1 MPQKLHPNLIL
12 YYFIESLR
20 KQHTSSEG
28 GKEMTTQP
36 ILLTEAEVE
45 LLRKEVGKPSLMG
58 KSIEANRKELEA
70 FMRLPLDVPGHG
82 EAGGYEHNRHKQN
95 YTYMNLAGR
104 LFLITQE
111 EKYAQ
116 FVKDLLAI
124 YAEKYLTFD
133 FHVQKNTNPTG
144 RLFHQIL
151 NEHCWLMF
159 TSLAYS
165 CVASVMTEEER
176 TAVVER
182 IFEPMLD
189 MFTVKYAHDFDRIHN
204 HGIWAVAA
212 VGICGLAIG
221 KPEYLEMSV
230 YGQDRDDTGGFLA
243 QISQLFA
250 PSGYYMEGPYY
261 HRYAIRPT
269 CVFAEVVHRHMP
281 EVDIY
286 NYKDKVIG
294 NTVQA
299 MLATAYPNGEFP
311 ALNDASRTM
320 SITDMGVQV
329 AVSVY
334 SKHYGMD
341 DNILGMAKIQN
352 AVWMH
357 PCGLELSQA
366 YDKAI
371 ADREIGMPFWPSVE
385 LNEGP
390 TGNNGAQGFIRM
402 QDKTGDVSQLVM
414 NYGQHGMGHGNFDT
428 LGITFFNRGQEVL
441 REYGF
446 CRWVNVEPKFGG
458 RYLDENKSYARQTI
472 AHNAVTIDEQCQNGF
487 DVDRADSVHGLPHFF
502 KVEGTEI
509 NGMSAFANDHYPNTD
524 MQRSV
529 FMLNLDELEAPLL
542 LDLYRIEGE
551 GEHQYDYSHQ
561 YDGQIV
567 RTNFDYQSFGALNT
581 LGDDF
586 GYQHLWKVASGKT
599 QDIALVSWLQNN
611 TYYTW
616 LGTSSSAK
624 QNGDNE
630 VIFTRT
636 GANDPS
642 FNLRSEPAFILR
654 SKGESTLFASVLE
667 THGYFNEEFEQSVN
681 ARGQVKDIRVVGYN
695 AVGSIVE
702 ITTEKSLVTVM
713 ISNVLGADDQ
723 TPHQVEMNG
732 KTYSW
737 NGFYSLEVNAFGQ
750 EK

>member
-1 MPQKLHPNLIL
+1 
-12 YYFIESLR
+12 
-20 KQHTSSEG
+20 
-28 GKEMTTQP
+28 MTTQP

-189 MFTVKYAHDFDRIHN
+189 IFTVKYAHDFDRIHN

-334 SKHYGMD
+334 SKHYGLD

-371 ADREIGMPFWPSVE
+371 ADREIGIPFWPSVE

-390 TGNNGAQGFIRM
+390 TGKNGAQGFIRM

-567 RTNFDYQSFGALNT
+567 RTNFDYQSFGELNT

-586 GYQHLWKVASGKT
+586 GYQHLWKVASGKV
-599 QDIALVSWLQNN
+599 QDTALVSWLQNN

-616 LGTSSSAK
+616 LGTSSCAK
-624 QNGDNE
+624 AIVDENTRDNE

-702 ITTEKSLVTVM
+702 IATEKSLVTVM

-723 TPHQVEMNG
+723 TPHQVELNG

>member
-1 MPQKLHPNLIL
+1 
-12 YYFIESLR
+12 
-20 KQHTSSEG
+20 
-28 GKEMTTQP
+28 MTTQP

-230 YGQDRDDTGGFLA
+230 YGQDHDDTGGFLA

-334 SKHYGMD
+334 SKHYGLD

-567 RTNFDYQSFGALNT
+567 RTNFDYQSFGELNT

-586 GYQHLWKVASGKT
+586 GYQHLWKVASGKV
-599 QDIALVSWLQNN
+599 QDTALVSWLQNN

-624 QNGDNE
+624 AIVDENTRDNE

-723 TPHQVEMNG
+723 TPHQVELNG

>member
-1 MPQKLHPNLIL
+1 
-12 YYFIESLR
+12 
-20 KQHTSSEG
+20 
-28 GKEMTTQP
+28 MTTQP

-230 YGQDRDDTGGFLA
+230 YGQDRDGTGGFLA

-286 NYKDKVIG
+286 NYKDNVIG

-334 SKHYGMD
+334 SKHYGLD

-371 ADREIGMPFWPSVE
+371 ADREIGIPFWPSVE

-567 RTNFDYQSFGALNT
+567 RTNFDYQSFGELNT

-599 QDIALVSWLQNN
+599 QDMALVSWLQNS

>member
-1 MPQKLHPNLIL
+1 
-12 YYFIESLR
+12 
-20 KQHTSSEG
+20 
-28 GKEMTTQP
+28 MTTQP

-502 KVEGTEI
+502 KVESTEI

-524 MQRSV
+524 MQRTV

-542 LDLYRIEGE
+542 LDLYRIKGE

-567 RTNFDYQSFGALNT
+567 RTNFDYQSFGELST

-586 GYQHLWKVASGKT
+586 GYQHLWKVASGT
-599 QDIALVSWLQNN
+599 VQDTALVSWLQNN

-723 TPHQVEMNG
+723 TPHQVELNG

>member
-1 MPQKLHPNLIL
+1 
-12 YYFIESLR
+12 
-20 KQHTSSEG
+20 
-28 GKEMTTQP
+28 MTTKP
-36 ILLTEAEVE
+36 VLLTEAEIE
-45 LLRKEVGKPSLMG
+45 QLHLEVGRSSLMG
-58 KSIEANRKELEA
+58 KTIAANAKDLEA
-70 FMRLPLDVPGHG
+70 FMRLPIDVPGHG

-104 LFLITQE
+104 MFLITKEQ
-111 EKYAQ
+111 KYAD
-116 FVKDLLAI
+116 FVTELLEE
-124 YAEKYLTFD
+124 YADKYLTFD
-133 FHVQKNTNPTG
+133 YHVQKNTNPTG

-159 TSLAYS
+159 SSLAYS
-165 CVASVMTEEER
+165 CVASTLTQEQRDNIES
-176 TAVVER
+176 R
-182 IFEPMLD
+182 IFEPMLE

-212 VGICGLAIG
+212 VGICGLALG
-221 KPEYLEMSV
+221 KREYLEMSV
-230 YGQDRDDTGGFLA
+230 YGIDRNDTGGFLA
-243 QISQLFA
+243 QVSQLFA

-269 CVFAEVVHRHMP
+269 CVFAEVIHRHMP

-286 NYKDKVIG
+286 NYKGGVIG

-320 SITDMGVQV
+320 GITDMGVQV

-334 SKHYGMD
+334 SKHYSSENGVD
-341 DNILGMAKIQN
+341 QNILGMAKIQD

-357 PCGLELSQA
+357 PCGLELSKA
-366 YDKAI
+366 YEAASAEK
-371 ADREIGMPFWPSVE
+371 EIGMPFWPSVE

-390 TGNNGAQGFIRM
+390 QGHNGAQGFIRM
-402 QDKTGDVSQLVM
+402 QDKKGDVSQLVM

-428 LGITFFNRGQEVL
+428 LGISFFNRGQEVL

-472 AHNAVTIDEQCQNGF
+472 AHNAVTIDEKCQNNF
-487 DVDRADSVHGLPHFF
+487 DVERADAVHGLPHFF
-502 KVEGTEI
+502 KVEDEQI
-509 NGMSAFANDHYPNTD
+509 NGMSAFANDHYQGFD

-529 FMLNLDELEAPLL
+529 FMLNLEELESPLL
-542 LDLYRIEGE
+542 LDLYRLDSTKGGE

-561 YDGQIV
+561 YQGQIV
-567 RTNFDYQSFGALNT
+567 RTNFEYQANKELNT
-581 LGDDF
+581 LGEDF
-586 GYQHLWKVASGKT
+586 GYQHLWNVASGEVKGT
-599 QDIALVSWLQNN
+599 ALVSWLQNN

-616 LGTSSSAK
+616 LGATS
-624 QNGDNE
+624 NDNAE

-654 SKGESTLFASVLE
+654 SKGETTLFASVVE
-667 THGYFNEEFEQSVN
+667 THGYFNEEFEQSVG
-681 ARGQVKDIRVVGYN
+681 ARGVVKDIKVVAHTN
-695 AVGSIVE
+695 IGSVVE
-702 ITTEKSLVTVM
+702 ITTAKSNVTVM
-713 ISNVLGADDQ
+713 ISNQLGATDS
-723 TPHQVEMNG
+723 TEHKVELNG
-732 KTYSW
+732 KVYSW
-737 NGFYSLEVNAFGQ
+737 TGFYSVETTLNPELASTAEQG
-750 EK
+750 K

>member
-1 MPQKLHPNLIL
+1 
-12 YYFIESLR
+12 
-20 KQHTSSEG
+20 
-28 GKEMTTQP
+28 MTTQP

-567 RTNFDYQSFGALNT
+567 RTNFDYQSFGELNT

-586 GYQHLWKVASGKT
+586 GYQHLWNVASGKV
-599 QDIALVSWLQNN
+599 QDTALVSWLQNN

-723 TPHQVEMNG
+723 TPHQVELNG
-732 KTYSW
+732 KTYNW

>member
-1 MPQKLHPNLIL
+1 
-12 YYFIESLR
+12 
-20 KQHTSSEG
+20 
-28 GKEMTTQP
+28 MTTQP

-567 RTNFDYQSFGALNT
+567 RTNFDYQSFGELNT

-586 GYQHLWKVASGKT
+586 GYQHLWKVAGGKV
-599 QDIALVSWLQNN
+599 QDMALVSWLQNN

-624 QNGDNE
+624 HSGDNE

>member
-1 MPQKLHPNLIL
+1 
-12 YYFIESLR
+12 
-20 KQHTSSEG
+20 
-28 GKEMTTQP
+28 MTTQP

-567 RTNFDYQSFGALNT
+567 RTNFDYQTFGELST

-586 GYQHLWKVASGKT
+586 GYQHLWKVASGKV
-599 QDIALVSWLQNN
+599 QDTALVSWLQNN

-723 TPHQVEMNG
+723 TPHQVELNG

>member
-1 MPQKLHPNLIL
+1 
-12 YYFIESLR
+12 
-20 KQHTSSEG
+20 
-28 GKEMTTQP
+28 MTTQP

-567 RTNFDYQSFGALNT
+567 RTNFDYQSFGELNT

-586 GYQHLWKVASGKT
+586 GYQHLWKVASGKV
-599 QDIALVSWLQNN
+599 QDTALVSWLQNN

-624 QNGDNE
+624 QNGENE

-723 TPHQVEMNG
+723 TPHQVELNG

>member
-1 MPQKLHPNLIL
+1 
-12 YYFIESLR
+12 
-20 KQHTSSEG
+20 
-28 GKEMTTQP
+28 MTTQP

-334 SKHYGMD
+334 SKHYGLD

-371 ADREIGMPFWPSVE
+371 ADREIGIPFWASVE

-567 RTNFDYQSFGALNT
+567 RTNFDYQSFGELNT

-586 GYQHLWKVASGKT
+586 GYQHLWKVASGKV
-599 QDIALVSWLQNN
+599 QDMALVSWLQNS

-702 ITTEKSLVTVM
+702 ITTEKSLITVM

>member
-1 MPQKLHPNLIL
+1 
-12 YYFIESLR
+12 
-20 KQHTSSEG
+20 
-28 GKEMTTQP
+28 MTTQP

-221 KPEYLEMSV
+221 KPEYLKMSV

-567 RTNFDYQSFGALNT
+567 RTNFDYQSFGELST

-586 GYQHLWKVASGKT
+586 GYQHLWKVASGKV
-599 QDIALVSWLQNN
+599 QDMALVSWLQNN

-723 TPHQVEMNG
+723 TPHQVELNG

>member
-1 MPQKLHPNLIL
+1 
-12 YYFIESLR
+12 
-20 KQHTSSEG
+20 
-28 GKEMTTQP
+28 MTTQP

-189 MFTVKYAHDFDRIHN
+189 MFTVRYAHDFDRIHN

-334 SKHYGMD
+334 SKHYGLD

-371 ADREIGMPFWPSVE
+371 ADREIGIPFWPSVE

-567 RTNFDYQSFGALNT
+567 RTNFDYQSFGELNT

-586 GYQHLWKVASGKT
+586 GYQHLWKVASGKV
-599 QDIALVSWLQNN
+599 QDMALVSWLQNS

>member
-1 MPQKLHPNLIL
+1 
-12 YYFIESLR
+12 
-20 KQHTSSEG
+20 
-28 GKEMTTQP
+28 MTTQP

-334 SKHYGMD
+334 SKHYGLD

-366 YDKAI
+366 YDKAV

-567 RTNFDYQSFGALNT
+567 RTNFDYQSFGELST

-586 GYQHLWKVASGKT
+586 GYQHLWKVASGKV
-599 QDIALVSWLQNN
+599 QDTALVSWLQNN

>member
-1 MPQKLHPNLIL
+1 
-12 YYFIESLR
+12 
-20 KQHTSSEG
+20 
-28 GKEMTTQP
+28 MTTQP

-334 SKHYGMD
+334 SKHYGLD

-371 ADREIGMPFWPSVE
+371 ADREIGIPFWPSVE

-567 RTNFDYQSFGALNT
+567 RTNFDYQSFGELNT

-586 GYQHLWKVASGKT
+586 GYQHLWKVASGKV
-599 QDIALVSWLQNN
+599 QDTALVSWLQNN

-702 ITTEKSLVTVM
+702 IKTEKSLVTVM

>member
-1 MPQKLHPNLIL
+1 
-12 YYFIESLR
+12 
-20 KQHTSSEG
+20 
-28 GKEMTTQP
+28 MTTQP

-334 SKHYGMD
+334 SKHYGLD

-551 GEHQYDYSHQ
+551 GGHQYDYSHQ

-567 RTNFDYQSFGALNT
+567 RTNFDYQTFGELST

-586 GYQHLWKVASGKT
+586 GYQHLWKVASGT
-599 QDIALVSWLQNN
+599 VQDTALVSWLQNN

-624 QNGDNE
+624 AIVDENTRDNE

-737 NGFYSLEVNAFGQ
+737 NGFYSLEVNALGQ

>member
-1 MPQKLHPNLIL
+1 
-12 YYFIESLR
+12 
-20 KQHTSSEG
+20 
-28 GKEMTTQP
+28 MTTQP

-487 DVDRADSVHGLPHFF
+487 DADRADSVHGLPHFF
-502 KVEGTEI
+502 KVEDTEI

-567 RTNFDYQSFGALNT
+567 RTNFDYQSFGELNT
-581 LGDDF
+581 LGEDF
-586 GYQHLWKVASGKT
+586 GYQHLWKVASGKV
-599 QDIALVSWLQNN
+599 QDTALVSWLQSN

-624 QNGDNE
+624 RNGENE

-681 ARGQVKDIRVVGYN
+681 ARGQVKYIRVVGYN

-702 ITTEKSLVTVM
+702 ITTEKSLITVM

-732 KTYSW
+732 RTYSW

>member
-1 MPQKLHPNLIL
+1 
-12 YYFIESLR
+12 
-20 KQHTSSEG
+20 
-28 GKEMTTQP
+28 MTTQP

-58 KSIEANRKELEA
+58 KSIQANRKELEA

-567 RTNFDYQSFGALNT
+567 RTNFDYQSFGELNT

-586 GYQHLWKVASGKT
+586 GYQHLWKVASGKV
-599 QDIALVSWLQNN
+599 QDTALVSWLQNN

-723 TPHQVEMNG
+723 TPHQVELNG

>member
-1 MPQKLHPNLIL
+1 MA
-12 YYFIESLR
+12 
-20 KQHTSSEG
+20 
-28 GKEMTTQP
+28 TQP
-36 ILLTEAEVE
+36 ILLTEAEIS
-45 LLRKEVGKPSLMG
+45 LLSKEVGRSSLMG
-58 KSIEANRKELEA
+58 KTIAANQKDVDA
-70 FMRLPLDVPGHG
+70 FMQLPIDIPGHG

-104 LFLITQE
+104 LFLITKQQ
-111 EKYAQ
+111 KYAD
-116 FVKDLLAI
+116 FVIEVLEQ
-124 YAEKYLTFD
+124 YADKYLTFD

-151 NEHCWLMF
+151 NEHCWLF
-159 TSLAYS
+159 YTSIAYS
-165 CVASVMTEEER
+165 CVVSEMSEAQQQR
-176 TAVVER
+176 IKER

-221 KPEYLEMSV
+221 KREYLEHAV
-230 YGQDRDDTGGFLA
+230 YGLDRDDTGGFLA

-269 CVFAEVVHRHMP
+269 CVFAEVLHRHMP

-286 NYKDKVIG
+286 QYKDGVIG

-299 MLATAYPNGEFP
+299 LLSTAYPNGEFP

-320 SITDMGVQV
+320 GITDMGVQV

-334 SKHYGMD
+334 SKHYGLD
-341 DNILGMAKIQN
+341 DNLLGMAKIQD

-357 PCGLELSQA
+357 PCGLALSQA
-366 YDKAI
+366 FEQASQE
-371 ADREIGMPFWPSVE
+371 REIGMPFWPSVE

-390 TGNNGAQGFIRM
+390 EGQSGAQGFIRM
-402 QDKTGDVSQLVM
+402 QDKKQDVFQLVM

-428 LGITFFNRGQEVL
+428 LGITYFNRGQEVL

-446 CRWVNVEPKFGG
+446 GRWVNVEPKFGG

-472 AHNAVTIDEQCQNGF
+472 AHNLVTIDETCQNYF
-487 DVDRADSVHGLPHFF
+487 DVSRADGVHGIPHFF
-502 KVEGTEI
+502 TVDSDDIK
-509 NGMSAFANDHYPNTD
+509 GMSAFANDHYDGFT

-529 FMLNLDELEAPLL
+529 FMLNIDELEAPLL
-542 LDLYRIEGE
+542 LDLYRLNGE

-561 YDGQIV
+561 YDGQII
-567 RTNFDYQSFGALNT
+567 RTNFDYTTYKELDT
-581 LGDDF
+581 LGDKD
-586 GYQHLWKVASGKT
+586 GYQHLWHVADGKVNDT
-599 QDIALVSWLQNN
+599 ALVSWLQNN
-611 TYYTW
+611 NYYTW
-616 LGTSSSAK
+616 LGTSS
-624 QNGDNE
+624 NDNDE

-642 FNLRSEPAFILR
+642 FNLRSEPAFTLR
-654 SKGESTLFASVLE
+654 SKGGNTLFASVLE
-667 THGYFNEEFEQSVN
+667 THGYFNEEFEQSVS
-681 ARGQVKDIRVVGYN
+681 ARGQVNNIKVIGHN
-695 AVGSIVE
+695 EVGSVVE
-702 ITTEKSLVTVM
+702 IETANTVVTVM
-713 ISNVLGADDQ
+713 ISNQADATNSTEHHIDFNGQ
-723 TPHQVEMNG
+723 TYAW
-732 KTYSW
+732 T
-737 NGFYSLEVNAFGQ
+737 GFYAVSSHAISASTQ

>member
-1 MPQKLHPNLIL
+1 
-12 YYFIESLR
+12 
-20 KQHTSSEG
+20 
-28 GKEMTTQP
+28 MTTQP

-334 SKHYGMD
+334 SKHYGLD

-371 ADREIGMPFWPSVE
+371 ADREIGIPFWPSVE

-567 RTNFDYQSFGALNT
+567 RTNFDYQSFGELNT
-581 LGDDF
+581 LSDDF
-586 GYQHLWKVASGKT
+586 GYQHLWKVASGKV
-599 QDIALVSWLQNN
+599 QDMALVSWLQNN

-624 QNGDNE
+624 QSGNNE

>member
-1 MPQKLHPNLIL
+1 
-12 YYFIESLR
+12 
-20 KQHTSSEG
+20 
-28 GKEMTTQP
+28 MTTQP

-334 SKHYGMD
+334 SKHYGLD

-567 RTNFDYQSFGALNT
+567 RTNFDYQSFGELNT

-586 GYQHLWKVASGKT
+586 GYQHLWKVAGGKV
-599 QDIALVSWLQNN
+599 QDTALVSWLQNN

>member
-1 MPQKLHPNLIL
+1 
-12 YYFIESLR
+12 
-20 KQHTSSEG
+20 
-28 GKEMTTQP
+28 MTTKP
-36 ILLTEAEVE
+36 VLLTEAEIE
-45 LLRKEVGKPSLMG
+45 QLHLEVGRSSLMG
-58 KSIEANRKELEA
+58 KTIAANAKDLEA
-70 FMRLPLDVPGHG
+70 FMRLPIDVPGHG

-104 LFLITQE
+104 MFLITKEQ
-111 EKYAQ
+111 KYAD
-116 FVKDLLAI
+116 FVTELLEE
-124 YAEKYLTFD
+124 YADKYLTFD
-133 FHVQKNTNPTG
+133 YHVQKNTNPTG

-159 TSLAYS
+159 SSLAYS
-165 CVASVMTEEER
+165 CVASTLTQEQRDNIES
-176 TAVVER
+176 R
-182 IFEPMLD
+182 IFEPMLE

-212 VGICGLAIG
+212 VGICGLALG
-221 KPEYLEMSV
+221 KREYLEMSV
-230 YGQDRDDTGGFLA
+230 YGIDRNDTGGFLA
-243 QISQLFA
+243 QVSQLFA

-269 CVFAEVVHRHMP
+269 CVFAEVIHRHMP

-286 NYKDKVIG
+286 NYKGGVIG

-320 SITDMGVQV
+320 GITDMGVQV

-334 SKHYGMD
+334 SKHYSSENGVD
-341 DNILGMAKIQN
+341 QNILGMAKIQD

-357 PCGLELSQA
+357 PCGLELSKA
-366 YDKAI
+366 YEAASAEK
-371 ADREIGMPFWPSVE
+371 EIGMPFWPSVE

-390 TGNNGAQGFIRM
+390 QGHNGAQGFIRM
-402 QDKTGDVSQLVM
+402 QDKKGDVSQLVM

-428 LGITFFNRGQEVL
+428 LGISFFNRGQEVL

-472 AHNAVTIDEQCQNGF
+472 AHNAVTIDEKCQNNF
-487 DVDRADSVHGLPHFF
+487 DVERADAVHGLPHFF
-502 KVEGTEI
+502 KVEDEQI
-509 NGMSAFANDHYPNTD
+509 NGMSAFANDHYEGFD

-529 FMLNLDELEAPLL
+529 FMLNLEELESPLL
-542 LDLYRIEGE
+542 LDLYRLDSEKGGE

-561 YDGQIV
+561 YQGQIV
-567 RTNFDYQSFGALNT
+567 RTSFEYQANKELNT
-581 LGDDF
+581 LGEDF
-586 GYQHLWKVASGKT
+586 GYQHLWNVASGEVKGT
-599 QDIALVSWLQNN
+599 ALVSWLQNN

-616 LGTSSSAK
+616 LGATS
-624 QNGDNE
+624 NDNAE

-654 SKGESTLFASVLE
+654 SKGETTLFASVLE

-681 ARGQVKDIRVVGYN
+681 ARGVVKDIKVVAHTN
-695 AVGSIVE
+695 VGSVVE
-702 ITTEKSLVTVM
+702 ISTEKSNVTVM
-713 ISNVLGADDQ
+713 ISNQLGATDN
-723 TPHQVEMNG
+723 TEHKVELNG
-732 KTYSW
+732 KVYSW
-737 NGFYSLEVNAFGQ
+737 TGFYSVETTLQ
-750 EK
+750 ETNSEELSTAKQGK

>member
-1 MPQKLHPNLIL
+1 
-12 YYFIESLR
+12 
-20 KQHTSSEG
+20 
-28 GKEMTTQP
+28 MTTQP

-487 DVDRADSVHGLPHFF
+487 DVNRADSVHGLPHFF

-551 GEHQYDYSHQ
+551 GGHQYDYSHQ

-567 RTNFDYQSFGALNT
+567 RTNFDYQSFGELNT

-586 GYQHLWKVASGKT
+586 GYQHLWKVASGKV
-599 QDIALVSWLQNN
+599 QDTALVSWLQNN

-723 TPHQVEMNG
+723 TPHQVKMNG

>member
-1 MPQKLHPNLIL
+1 
-12 YYFIESLR
+12 
-20 KQHTSSEG
+20 
-28 GKEMTTQP
+28 MTTQP
-36 ILLTEAEVE
+36 ILLTEAEIE

-58 KSIEANRKELEA
+58 KTIEAHRKQVDA

-111 EKYAQ
+111 QKYAQ
-116 FVKDLLAI
+116 FVKDLLAL
-124 YAEKYLTFD
+124 YADKYLKFD

-165 CVASVMTEEER
+165 YVASEMTEEER

-182 IFEPMLD
+182 VFEPMLE

-221 KPEYLEMSV
+221 KREYLEMSV
-230 YGQDRDDTGGFLA
+230 YGIDRNDTGGFLA

-261 HRYAIRPT
+261 HRYAIRPL
-269 CVFAEVVHRHMP
+269 CVFAEVIHRHMP
-281 EVDIY
+281 EVDIF
-286 NYKDKVIG
+286 NYKGKVIG

-299 MLATAYPNGEFP
+299 LLSTAYPNGEFP

-320 SITDMGVQV
+320 GITDMGVQV

-334 SKHYGMD
+334 SKHYGLN
-341 DNILGMAKIQN
+341 DNILGMAKIQD

-357 PCGLELSQA
+357 PCGLELSEA
-366 YDKAI
+366 YDSAS
-371 ADREIGMPFWPSVE
+371 AEREIGMPFWPSVE

-390 TGNNGAQGFIRM
+390 EGNNGAQGFIRM

-472 AHNAVTIDEQCQNGF
+472 AHNAITIDEQCQNGF

-502 KVEGTEI
+502 KVEDTDI
-509 NGMSAFANDHYPNTD
+509 NGMSAFASDHYPNTE

-529 FMLNLDELEAPLL
+529 FMLNIEELEAPLL
-542 LDLYRIEGE
+542 LDLYRIHGE

-567 RTNFDYQSFGALNT
+567 RTNFDYQSYAELTT
-581 LGDDF
+581 LGDNF
-586 GYQHLWKVASGKT
+586 GYQHLWKVASGQV
-599 QDIALVSWLQNN
+599 QDTALVSWLQNN

-616 LGTSSSAK
+616 LGTSSNS
-624 QNGDNE
+624 DNE

-654 SKGESTLFASVLE
+654 SKGGSSLFASVLE

-681 ARGQVKDIRVVGYN
+681 ARGKVKDIRIAGYS
-695 AVGSIVE
+695 AIGSIIE

-713 ISNVLGADDQ
+713 ISNVLGANDQ
-723 TPHQVEMNG
+723 TPHQVELNG

-737 NGFYSLEVNAFGQ
+737 NGFYSLEVTEVESHAFEQ

>member
-1 MPQKLHPNLIL
+1 
-12 YYFIESLR
+12 
-20 KQHTSSEG
+20 
-28 GKEMTTQP
+28 MTISTP
-36 ILLTEAEVE
+36 ILLTQAEIAD
-45 LLRKEVGKPSLMG
+45 LRKEFGRTSLMG
-58 KSIEANRKELEA
+58 KTIAAHVNELQD
-70 FMRLPLDVPGHG
+70 FMRLPIDVPGHG

-104 LFLITQE
+104 LFLITEQQQYADFVIALLE
-111 EKYAQ
+111 EYA
-116 FVKDLLAI
+116 D
-124 YAEKYLTFD
+124 KYLTFD

-151 NEHCWLMF
+151 NEHCWLLY

-165 CVASVMTEEER
+165 CVSQVMTPAQR
-176 TAVVER
+176 TR
-182 IFEPMLD
+182 IESQLFEPMLE

-221 KPEYLEMSV
+221 KREYLDMAV
-230 YGQDRDDTGGFLA
+230 YGLARNDTGGFLA

-269 CVFAEVVHRHMP
+269 CLFAEVLNRHMP

-286 NYKDKVIG
+286 QYKDKVIG
-294 NTVQA
+294 NTVKA
-299 MLATAYPNGEFP
+299 LLSTAYPNGQFP

-334 SKHYGMD
+334 CKHYGID
-341 DNILGMAKIQN
+341 DNLLGMAKIQDR
-352 AVWMH
+352 VWMH
-357 PCGLELSQA
+357 PCGLALSRAFEQA
-366 YDKAI
+366 QAQSD
-371 ADREIGMPFWPSVE
+371 IGIPFWPSVE

-390 TGNNGAQGFIRM
+390 DGTHGAQGFIRM
-402 QDKTGDVSQLVM
+402 QDKKGDVSQLVM

-446 CRWVNVEPKFGG
+446 ARWVNVEPKFGG

-472 AHNAVTIDEQCQNGF
+472 AHNAVTVDEKCQNEF
-487 DVDRADSVHGLPHFF
+487 NVERADSVHGLPHFF
-502 KVEGTEI
+502 SVDSDVI
-509 NGMSAFANDHYPNTD
+509 AGMSAFANQHYD
-524 MQRSV
+524 GLSMQRSV
-529 FMLNLDELEAPLL
+529 FMLALPELESPLL
-542 LDLYRIEGE
+542 IDLYRLAGD

-561 YDGQIV
+561 YDGQII
-567 RTNFDYQSFGALNT
+567 RTNFDYVCHQEVST
-581 LGDDF
+581 LGHDN
-586 GYQHLWKVASGKT
+586 GYQHLWHIATGKPSGT
-599 QDIALVSWLQNN
+599 ALVSWLQQQ

-616 LGTSSSAK
+616 LGTSS
-624 QNGDNE
+624 NE
-630 VIFTRT
+630 HSEIVFTRT

-642 FNLRSEPAFILR
+642 FNLRSEPAFIYR
-654 SKGESTLFASVLE
+654 TQGQSTLLASVLE

-681 ARGQVKDIRVVGYN
+681 ARGKVSNIKVIGHDEYASV
-695 AVGSIVE
+695 VE
-702 ITTEKSLVTVM
+702 ITTSESTVTLMV
-713 ISNVLGADDQ
+713 SNQLS
-723 TPHQVEMNG
+723 TPTSEHSVTFNH
-732 KTYSW
+732 KTYQFS
-737 NGFYSLEVNAFGQ
+737 GHYAVEITAIKQ

>member
-1 MPQKLHPNLIL
+1 
-12 YYFIESLR
+12 
-20 KQHTSSEG
+20 
-28 GKEMTTQP
+28 MTTQP

-567 RTNFDYQSFGALNT
+567 RTNFDYQSFGELST

-586 GYQHLWKVASGKT
+586 GYQHLWKVASGKV
-599 QDIALVSWLQNN
+599 QDTALVSWLQNN

-681 ARGQVKDIRVVGYN
+681 ARGQVKDIRVMGYN

-723 TPHQVEMNG
+723 TPHQVELNG

>member
-1 MPQKLHPNLIL
+1 
-12 YYFIESLR
+12 
-20 KQHTSSEG
+20 
-28 GKEMTTQP
+28 MTTQP

-551 GEHQYDYSHQ
+551 GGHQYDYSHQ

-567 RTNFDYQSFGALNT
+567 RTNFDYQTFGELST

-586 GYQHLWKVASGKT
+586 GYQHLWKVASGKV
-599 QDIALVSWLQNN
+599 QDTALVSWLQNN

-737 NGFYSLEVNAFGQ
+737 NGFYSLEVNALGQ

>member
-1 MPQKLHPNLIL
+1 
-12 YYFIESLR
+12 
-20 KQHTSSEG
+20 
-28 GKEMTTQP
+28 MTTQP

-509 NGMSAFANDHYPNTD
+509 NGMSAFANDHYPITD

-567 RTNFDYQSFGALNT
+567 RTNFDYQSFGELST

-586 GYQHLWKVASGKT
+586 GYQHLWKVASGKV
-599 QDIALVSWLQNN
+599 QDTALVSWLQNN

-723 TPHQVEMNG
+723 TPHQVELNG

>member
-1 MPQKLHPNLIL
+1 
-12 YYFIESLR
+12 
-20 KQHTSSEG
+20 
-28 GKEMTTQP
+28 MTTQP

-230 YGQDRDDTGGFLA
+230 YGQDRDGTGGFLA

-286 NYKDKVIG
+286 NYKDNVIG

-334 SKHYGMD
+334 SKHYGLD

-371 ADREIGMPFWPSVE
+371 ADREIGIPFWPSVE

-428 LGITFFNRGQEVL
+428 LGIIFFNRGQEVL

-599 QDIALVSWLQNN
+599 QDMALVSWLQNN

>member
-1 MPQKLHPNLIL
+1 
-12 YYFIESLR
+12 
-20 KQHTSSEG
+20 
-28 GKEMTTQP
+28 MTTQP

-567 RTNFDYQSFGALNT
+567 RTNFDYQSFGKLST

-586 GYQHLWKVASGKT
+586 GYQHLWKVASGKV
-599 QDIALVSWLQNN
+599 QDTALVSWLQNN

-723 TPHQVEMNG
+723 TPHQVELNG

>member
-1 MPQKLHPNLIL
+1 
-12 YYFIESLR
+12 
-20 KQHTSSEG
+20 
-28 GKEMTTQP
+28 MTTQP

-542 LDLYRIEGE
+542 LDLYRVEGE

-567 RTNFDYQSFGALNT
+567 RTNFDYQSFGELST

-586 GYQHLWKVASGKT
+586 GYQHLWKVASGKV
-599 QDIALVSWLQNN
+599 QDTALVSWLQNN

-695 AVGSIVE
+695 TVGSIVE

>member
-1 MPQKLHPNLIL
+1 
-12 YYFIESLR
+12 
-20 KQHTSSEG
+20 
-28 GKEMTTQP
+28 MTTQP

-334 SKHYGMD
+334 SKHYGLD

-509 NGMSAFANDHYPNTD
+509 NGMSAFANEHYPNTD

-551 GEHQYDYSHQ
+551 GGHQYDYSHQ

-567 RTNFDYQSFGALNT
+567 RTNFDYQTFGELST

-586 GYQHLWKVASGKT
+586 GYQHLWKVASGKV
-599 QDIALVSWLQNN
+599 QDTALVSWLQNN

-737 NGFYSLEVNAFGQ
+737 NGFYSLEVNALGQ

>member
-1 MPQKLHPNLIL
+1 
-12 YYFIESLR
+12 
-20 KQHTSSEG
+20 
-28 GKEMTTQP
+28 MTTQP

-334 SKHYGMD
+334 SKHYGLD

-551 GEHQYDYSHQ
+551 GGHQYDYSHQ

-567 RTNFDYQSFGALNT
+567 RTNFDYQTFGELST

-586 GYQHLWKVASGKT
+586 GYQHLWKVASGKV
-599 QDIALVSWLQNN
+599 QDTALVSWLQNN

-723 TPHQVEMNG
+723 TPHQVELNG